1 MSAFDA
7 TRTLRWVNEP
17 IMARTVTEG
26 SLSDHAI
33 PTEMRRAPRV
43 THLGRVRVLG
53 DCGLRGEA
61 SLQDLSTTGCRVIST
76 GPFQVGMELQLSLVA
91 AHEARNIVIE
101 MAKVRWTDGD
111 HVGLEFGAIDPLERE
126 RLRLF
131 LKTVMWP
138 PVSDE
143 TRG

>member
-1 MSAFDA
+1 
-7 TRTLRWVNEP
+7 
-17 IMARTVTEG
+17 
-26 SLSDHAI
+26 
-33 PTEMRRAPRV
+33 
-43 THLGRVRVLG
+43 
-53 DCGLRGEA
+53 LRGEA

-76 GPFQVGMELQLSLVA
+76 SSFQVGMELQLSLVA

-101 MAKVRWTDGD
+101 MANVRWTDGG